1 MPLRL
6 AASTVLMCFDVAN
19 KSDAPLVDLS
29 YRARRAAL
37 RQHVNEFPDRLRPLH
52 ELYEGESIRA
62 HQFRY
67 GLLVFDL
74 VTIAFIV
81 VTSFLPRGSVVE
93 ALDVGFGL
101 VILAD
106 FLARL
111 ALCRQRARQFFHP
124 ATWADLAAIVSFLA
138 PLVGEGAG
146 FLRILRT
153 LRLLHTY
160 QLLERLRKDSPLF
173 KRNEEVI
180 FASANLFV
188 FIFVMT
194 AIVYETQHYVNPNIH
209 NYADALYFTITAL
222 TTTGFGDITLQG
234 TAGRMISV
242 VIMVCGVTLFLN
254 LARTL
259 FQPRKVYFQC
269 PSCGLQRH
277 DYDAVHCKAC
287 GVVLNLPNDER
298 S

>member
-1 MPLRL
+1 ME
-6 AASTVLMCFDVAN
+6 V
-19 KSDAPLVDLS
+19 
-29 YRARRAAL
+29 
-37 RQHVNEFPDRLRPLH
+37 
-52 ELYEGESIRA
+52 
-62 HQFRY
+62 
-67 GLLVFDL
+67 
-74 VTIAFIV
+74 
-81 VTSFLPRGSVVE
+81 
-93 ALDVGFGL
+93 LDVGFGL

-111 ALCRQRARQFFHP
+111 ALCRQRAREFLHP

-160 QLLERLRKDSPLF
+160 QLLERLRKDSLIF

-194 AIVYETQHYVNPNIH
+194 AIVYETQHYVNSNIH
-209 NYADALYFTITAL
+209 NYADALYFTVTAL

-234 TAGRMISV
+234 TAGRMISRHH
-242 VIMVCGVTLFLN
+242 GV
-254 LARTL
+254 R
-259 FQPRKVYFQC
+259 
-269 PSCGLQRH
+269 G
-277 DYDAVHCKAC
+277 DAVSQPGAYFVPAAQ
-287 GVVLNLPNDER
+287 GLLPVPLA
-298 S
+298 SGL

>member
-1 MPLRL
+1 MR
-6 AASTVLMCFDVAN
+6 
-19 KSDAPLVDLS
+19 
-29 YRARRAAL
+29 
-37 RQHVNEFPDRLRPLH
+37 EFLH
-52 ELYEGESIRA
+52 P
-62 HQFRY
+62 
-67 GLLVFDL
+67 
-74 VTIAFIV
+74 T
-81 VTSFLPRGSVVE
+81 
-93 ALDVGFGL
+93 
-101 VILAD
+101 
-106 FLARL
+106 
-111 ALCRQRARQFFHP
+111 
-124 ATWADLAAIVSFLA
+124 TWADMAALVSFLA

-160 QLLERLRKDSPLF
+160 QLLERLRKDSPFF

-194 AIVYETQHYVNPNIH
+194 AIVYETQHYRNPLIV
-209 NYADALYFTITAL
+209 NYADALYFTVTAL

-259 FQPRKVYFQC
+259 FQPRKVVFQC
-269 PSCGLQRH
+269 PDCGLQRH

-287 GVVLNLPNDER
+287 GVVLNIPNDEKV
-298 S
+298 